1 MIMNERILMNS
12 NEQIARQFVGLEGA
26 AKHFVVNG
34 EAADEI
40 LKREAITKFNTQ
52 VNEYEEKLNKYE
64 AMVNSCKEEVSKD
77 LKDLQIKPL
86 SNYVIVKPYNENPFQ
101 RIKKSDSGII
111 TDLGGMAPT
120 YKSNE
125 TGDWE
130 EEELMIKTGVIM
142 EVGPECK
149 YARVGDSTFWTIAS
163 EVMLP
168 FFKQGFLV
176 VNENRL
182 LALIN
187 SNLEERMK

>member
-1 MIMNERILMNS
+1 MEQRIVMNS
-12 NEQIARQFVGLEGA
+12 NEKIARMVSGLESD

-34 EAADEI
+34 EAADKV
-40 LKREAITKFNTQ
+40 LQREAINKYNTQ
-52 VNEYEEKLNKYE
+52 VSEYEEKLNKYE
-64 AMVNSCKEEVSKD
+64 AMVEDCKKEVTKD

-101 RIKKSDSGII
+101 QIKRSDSGII
-111 TDLGGMAPT
+111 TDLGGMTPT

-125 TGDWE
+125 TGEWE
-130 EEELMIKTGVIM
+130 EEDLMIKTGVIM
-142 EVGPECK
+142 EVGPDCK

-168 FFKQGFLV
+168 FFRQGFFV
-176 VNENRL
+176 VNETRL

-187 SNLEERMK
+187 SDLDTRF